1 MEVPFHFV
9 SPSERGFLLYAITLA
24 TWNLAWMH
32 DWFSWVWPKNEF
44 CCVSSSVFFL
54 FLVSVFCLLAHVLA
68 WNHICICIYVWIRID
83 VGPHVLWRWT
93 QPHGRSSYRTEEIL
107 ICPLLHKLLHAL
119 SIVISLLIRKLASLK
134 TYFYAVTVA
143 NQYCLNLIIWVYRSL
158 FCANFV
164 FDSFIS
170 KVLYCGKYYQCLF
183 LFPMNTFFEAPCG
196 HFFTLLFF
204 SIFNMHVPFV
214 WIETWQI

>member
-1 MEVPFHFV
+1 MLGAPWVATLWALIRQVSNIPSFIQAFSKISSRICRTLKVCRDPKLFLDLKICPSTWRIHMRSWAVYHWEKKKKKRLDVEVPFHFV

-107 ICPLLHKLLHAL
+107 ICPLLRKLLHAL
-119 SIVISLLIRKLASLK
+119 SIVISS
-134 TYFYAVTVA
+134 
-143 NQYCLNLIIWVYRSL
+143 
-158 FCANFV
+158 
-164 FDSFIS
+164 
-170 KVLYCGKYYQCLF
+170 CLF
-183 LFPMNTFFEAPCG
+183 IYLINC
-196 HFFTLLFF
+196 F
-204 SIFNMHVPFV
+204 SITNQK
-214 WIETWQI
+214 TG

>member
-1 MEVPFHFV
+1 MRSWAVYHWGEKKKKRLDVEVPFHFV

-119 SIVISLLIRKLASLK
+119 SIVISS
-134 TYFYAVTVA
+134 
-143 NQYCLNLIIWVYRSL
+143 
-158 FCANFV
+158 
-164 FDSFIS
+164 
-170 KVLYCGKYYQCLF
+170 CLF
-183 LFPMNTFFEAPCG
+183 IYLINC
-196 HFFTLLFF
+196 F
-204 SIFNMHVPFV
+204 SITNQK
-214 WIETWQI
+214 TG